1 MRYLTFK
8 QLNSLEQKDLLV
20 PLFGLLFPLFLLS
33 HASDLIQASHFLLSH
48 ASGLIQASHF
58 LLSHASD
65 LIQASH
71 FLLFTC
77 YYHLNGTEGIN
88 TPVFPVFPVV
98 DPL

>member
-58 LLSHASD
+58 LL
-65 LIQASH
+65 
-71 FLLFTC
+71 FTC
-77 YYHLNGTEGIN
+77 YCHLNGTEGIN